1 MSRLVRRTPTSPT
14 QFKIDGEQKWL
25 CKCGLS
31 RSQPFCDGS
40 HKITLG
46 EVPDKL
52 YWYDES
58 NKRHEV
64 PDTFEGIRSFEP
76 LIAVKA

>member
-1 MSRLVRRTPTSPT
+1 MSRLVERTPTSPS

-31 RSQPFCDGS
+31 GSQPFCDGS
-40 HKITLG
+40 HKTTLG
-46 EVPDKL
+46 EELGKL
-52 YWYDES
+52 YGYDES
-58 NKRHEV
+58 SKRHEV

-76 LIAVKA
+76 LVAVKA